1 MKRISAIILT
11 VLLLCSCG
19 GGELVPDTPD
29 TPDQEQKDTIPSQDT
44 TTTEK
49 PDTSEVADP
58 LSGLELKV
66 SFSEDGYDF
75 AAGAELSVFNCWSA
89 QMKYVYSDA
98 GTFRSQE
105 DVLPEGGNAMKS
117 IYAVYPYDA
126 SASINAAGRISVS
139 LPGAVSSK
147 TVPVMAANAPAD
159 ASELVLKR
167 LCGLLPLKFAGT
179 DRKISSFTF
188 EGNAGEKI
196 CGPAAVSFS
205 AKGNPSL
212 KMDDAAAT
220 VITYECGQE
229 GLSADDATLVYIPLP
244 PVTLENGF
252 AVKVEFADGTVDRTS
267 VFDKVEVTLGQMPAY
282 TISCVRSVTIIGD
295 SYSTFDGWNNRDADG
310 NHNGFAKWYPNL
322 DVQTVDKTWWHQII
336 SQPGYRLERN
346 NSYSGSVVSYNHYG
360 TILVQGDKKS
370 FLGRLGKDCMG
381 DPDII
386 LVFGGT
392 NDSWTPVQQG
402 DYVYSDWTY
411 EQLKTFRPAFACMMS
426 TLKENYPYAR
436 IINITNSTGGNG
448 ANGRPG
454 ISDAAAETMI
464 EVCKHLDITNVVL
477 PEVLDVIG
485 KEKDHPNAKGMEE
498 IFKAVSATLEGKEYI
513 APEMPQPDT
522 DDNGVTWY
530 VEGHA
535 TNLTKP
541 SKSAPSVA
549 PFAYSDAGTQAAM
562 VGKPVNRLRMV
573 VAQTGTMT
581 YGKWDL
587 NTTFTKLGTLE
598 LSGPELLQTF
608 EIPTVTLQEGET
620 LAFHDK
626 GDTGLFYYS
635 NNDDGASAYFWRLVT
650 GKKAHDNK
658 NLGIDIGYCAE

>member
-1 MKRISAIILT
+1 M
-11 VLLLCSCG
+11 
-19 GGELVPDTPD
+19 
-29 TPDQEQKDTIPSQDT
+29 
-44 TTTEK
+44 
-49 PDTSEVADP
+49 
-58 LSGLELKV
+58 
-66 SFSEDGYDF
+66 
-75 AAGAELSVFNCWSA
+75 
-89 QMKYVYSDA
+89 
-98 GTFRSQE
+98 
-105 DVLPEGGNAMKS
+105 
-117 IYAVYPYDA
+117 
-126 SASINAAGRISVS
+126 
-139 LPGAVSSK
+139 
-147 TVPVMAANAPAD
+147 
-159 ASELVLKR
+159 
-167 LCGLLPLKFAGT
+167 
-179 DRKISSFTF
+179 
-188 EGNAGEKI
+188 
-196 CGPAAVSFS
+196 
-205 AKGNPSL
+205 
-212 KMDDAAAT
+212 
-220 VITYECGQE
+220 
-229 GLSADDATLVYIPLP
+229 
-244 PVTLENGF
+244 
-252 AVKVEFADGTVDRTS
+252 
-267 VFDKVEVTLGQMPAY
+267 EVTLGQMPAY

-513 APEMPQPDT
+513 APELPQPDT

-535 TNLTKP
+535 TNLTAP

-573 VAQTGTMT
+573 VAQAGTMT

-620 LAFHDK
+620 LAFHEK

-650 GKKAHDNK
+650 GEKAHDNK

>member
-66 SFSEDGYDF
+66 SFSDEGCYF

-89 QMKYVYSDA
+89 QMKYLYSDE
-98 GTFRSQE
+98 GTFISQE
-105 DVLPEGGNAMKS
+105 EVLPEGGNEMKS

-126 SASINAAGRISVS
+126 SASINATGRISVT
-139 LPGAVSSK
+139 LPGTVSSS
-147 TVPVMAANAPAD
+147 TVPVMVANAPAD

-212 KMDDAAAT
+212 KMDDTAAT
-220 VITYECGQE
+220 VITYECGQD

-252 AVKVEFADGTVDRTS
+252 VVKVEFADGTVDRTS

-282 TISCVRSVTIIGD
+282 TVSCVRSVTIVGD

-513 APEMPQPDT
+513 APELPQPDT

-535 TNLTKP
+535 TNLTAP

-573 VAQTGTMT
+573 VAQAGTMT

-608 EIPTVTLQEGET
+608 EIPTVTLQEGES
-620 LAFHDK
+620 LAFHEK